1 MIVNRIL
8 QIIKY
13 KGINKR
19 KFYIETGLSNGFLD
33 KVKDIGVSKI
43 DHILNAYPEISVIWL
58 ITGRGKMLLNSVS
71 DAEKDKV
78 EEPSENIYLSASTKQ
93 QVPLYDI
100 NTPNGVTSLFQD
112 SNQNPIDFISI
123 PNLPKCDGAI
133 RINGNS
139 MHPIIKSGDIVIYKN
154 MNNIIENI
162 FWGELY
168 LVSLMPD
175 DSEELI
181 MVKWIQ
187 KSEKGEDWIKLV
199 SENPQHQSKDI
210 LISNIKGLA
219 LVKASIRINAT
230 H

>member
-1 MIVNRIL
+1 MIVTRIL

-78 EEPSENIYLSASTKQ
+78 EEPSTNIYLSESTKQ

-100 NTPNGVTSLFQD
+100 NTPNGVTSLFQN

-139 MHPIIKSGDIVIYKN
+139 MHPIIKSGDIVIYKI

-199 SENPQHQSKDI
+199 SENPQHQPKDI

>member
-1 MIVNRIL
+1 MIVTRIL

-78 EEPSENIYLSASTKQ
+78 EEPSTNIYLSASTKQ

-139 MHPIIKSGDIVIYKN
+139 MHPIIKSGDIVIYKI

-199 SENPQHQSKDI
+199 SENPQHQPKDI

>member
-1 MIVNRIL
+1 MIVARIL

-78 EEPSENIYLSASTKQ
+78 EEPSTNIYLSESTKQ

-100 NTPNGVTSLFQD
+100 NTPNWVTSLFQN

-139 MHPIIKSGDIVIYKN
+139 MHPIIKSGDIVIYKI

-199 SENPQHQSKDI
+199 SENPQHQPKDI

>member
-1 MIVNRIL
+1 MIVARIL

-43 DHILNAYPEISVIWL
+43 DHILHAYPEISVIWL

-78 EEPSENIYLSASTKQ
+78 EEPSTNIYLSESTKQ

-199 SENPQHQSKDI
+199 SENPQHQPKDI

>member
-175 DSEELI
+175 DSEEII

>member
-93 QVPLYDI
+93 QVPLYDT

>member
-43 DHILNAYPEISVIWL
+43 DHILDAYPEISVIWL

-78 EEPSENIYLSASTKQ
+78 EEPSTNIYLSASTKQ
-93 QVPLYDI
+93 QVPLYDR

-123 PNLPKCDGAI
+123 PSSRSALTSLKTACLDECSSSVSTELGTTA
-133 RINGNS
+133 
-139 MHPIIKSGDIVIYKN
+139 SGDAANIAYKFDFLIFIYNFLLKQC
-154 MNNIIENI
+154 
-162 FWGELY
+162 FVL
-168 LVSLMPD
+168 
-175 DSEELI
+175 
-181 MVKWIQ
+181 
-187 KSEKGEDWIKLV
+187 
-199 SENPQHQSKDI
+199 
-210 LISNIKGLA
+210 
-219 LVKASIRINAT
+219 
-230 H
+230 